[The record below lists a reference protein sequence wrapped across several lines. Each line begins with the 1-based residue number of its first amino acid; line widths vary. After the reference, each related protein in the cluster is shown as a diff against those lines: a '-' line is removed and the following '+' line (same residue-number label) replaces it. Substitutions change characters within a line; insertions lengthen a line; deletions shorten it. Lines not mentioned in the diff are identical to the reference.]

1 MQNLHVSL
9 CSIVTKFLPATDCKG
24 SRIKATWSYG
34 RTNPT
39 KTVHYD
45 HALNGPQNHAKAARE
60 LLLSVA
66 TQEELDSMDA
76 YRMATACNPDGT
88 YSHVFYP

>member
-34 RTNPT
+34 RTNPS

-45 HALNGPQNHAKAARE
+45 HALSGPKNHAKAALE
-60 LLLSVA
+60 LIQSVA
-66 TQEELDSMDA
+66 TQEELDSMA
-76 YRMATACNPDGT
+76 NSRLVTSCNPDGT
-88 YSHVFYP
+88 YSHVIYP